1 MESRGSQRPWTA
13 GFDGRIDAKLRLLPL
28 SPLRGVDMSYFLL
41 SSLAGIPPG
50 IEADPAALAGV
61 PPKVLASA
69 EELRSAAPALLSAW
83 DQASAALADARTG
96 EVLGASRPGAA
107 AALEACAAAVD
118 ALAAG
123 LRRSAIAY
131 AGVESAALPPGSAGD
146 RAQAW
151 MP

>member
-1 MESRGSQRPWTA
+1 
-13 GFDGRIDAKLRLLPL
+13 
-28 SPLRGVDMSYFLL
+28 MSYFLP

-50 IEADPAALAGV
+50 MAVDPAVLAGV
-61 PPKVLASA
+61 PPAVLLGA
-69 EELRSAAPALLSAW
+69 EALRSGAPALLSAW
-83 DQASAALADARTG
+83 DQVSAALAEARTG
-96 EVLGASRPGAA
+96 EVLAASRPGAA

-123 LRRSAIAY
+123 LRRSAIVY

-146 RAQAW
+146 RTQAW